1 MVNEEIEKGEVYRRK
16 VSSGKRRGGR
26 ERWKQAA
33 IVELEP
39 LGYPLREMGE
49 DKEVILT
56 VDNPEVFQ
64 AYAREQWDGLYVK
77 RGDLLFDRSLF
88 PDFAFKVVDMM
99 PSEGQITNKTIF
111 KVIKKAGRHAIRLPK
126 VTLEDVIGQR
136 KAKEKCMIIKKYL
149 ERPEDFGEWAP
160 KTVLFYGPSG
170 TGKTMTA
177 QALANETGAEFFF
190 IKSPELIGTHV
201 GDAASKISRLFRK
214 ARDAAP
220 SVIYLDEI
228 DAIGL
233 DRRFQSVRGD
243 VTEVVNAL
251 LAEIDGLELTFGVVC
266 IGATNNL
273 VLLDSALRSRFEEEV
288 EFTLPNLEERR
299 QILEMYAKKIPIKVK
314 CDFNKIAAMTEGFS
328 GRDLKEKLLKTAF
341 HRAIIK
347 RVEIID
353 QKLIEDV
360 LREVLKSP
368 FRTGGTEHLFV

>member
-1 MVNEEIEKGEVYRRK
+1 MVKGEVEEGKLYYKKASLGRRRK
-16 VSSGKRRGGR
+16 SG

-39 LGYPLREMGE
+39 LGYPLREIGE
-49 DKEVILT
+49 EKETILT

-64 AYAREQWDGLYVK
+64 AYAREQWDGLYIK

-88 PDFAFKVVDMM
+88 PDFAFKVTDMT
-99 PSEGQITNKTIF
+99 PSEGQINSRTIF
-111 KVIKKAGRHAIRLPK
+111 KVIKRPERHAVRLPR
-126 VTLEDVIGQR
+126 VTLADVVGQR
-136 KAKEKCMIIKKYL
+136 KAKEKCLIIKRYL
-149 ERPEDFGEWAP
+149 EQPENFGEWAP

-201 GDAASKISRLFRK
+201 GDAASKINKLFRK
-214 ARDAAP
+214 AKDAAP

-251 LAEIDGLELTFGVVC
+251 LAEIDGLELTSGVVC

-273 VLLDSALRSRFEEEV
+273 ILLDFALRSRFEEEI
-288 EFTLPNLEERR
+288 EFTLPNVEERK

-314 CDFNKIAAMTEGFS
+314 CDFDKIATMTDGFS
-328 GRDLKEKLLKTAF
+328 GRDLKEKVLKTAF
-341 HRAIIK
+341 HRAVI
-347 RVEIID
+347 RGMSSID
-353 QKLIEDV
+353 QYIIE
-360 LREVLKSP
+360 EVLKEVLKNP
-368 FRTGGTEHLFV
+368 GKVKGAEHLFI